1 MRVSTSEFQQA
12 TTNTM
17 LDQQSQLLK
26 TQNQLGT
33 GRRILTPSDDPAGA
47 TRALD
52 IDSAVK
58 STEQYQRN
66 NEQAE
71 LRLKQEDS
79 ILDQVSNITSRIRE
93 LTVQAS
99 NGTQTENSRASI
111 AAELRQRRDELVD
124 LANSKDG
131 RGEYLFSGLKTDT
144 QPFVKDGGGIR
155 YEGDQGQRDI
165 QVGPTRKVDSSHN
178 GFETFMD
185 IPTGNGDFRVDPN
198 DDNAGSGRL
207 AGERV
212 TDATQSFSGPYTVE
226 FTETGAGELEYTV
239 VDNGG
244 TTVAGP
250 GNYASGE
257 EITFDGRSVTF
268 EGTPENGDTF
278 EIKQSDNQSI
288 FRTVDNIIDSL
299 ETHGDNT
306 ADRARLATESY
317 QALEDLDAAI
327 DAFSETRAETGARMN
342 ALESEH
348 EANETAKLDLQT
360 ELSRV
365 EDLDYAEAISRL
377 NQQSVGLQ
385 AAQKSYAQVQNLSL
399 FDYI

>member
-12 TTNTM
+12 TTNTI
-17 LDQQSQLLK
+17 LDQQAQLLK

-79 ILDQVSNITSRIRE
+79 ILDQVSNITNRIRE
-93 LTVQAS
+93 LTVQAA

-111 AAELRQRRDELVD
+111 AAELRERREELVD
-124 LANSKDG
+124 LANAKDG

-144 QPFVKDGGGIR
+144 QPFVSEGGGVA
-155 YEGDQGQRDI
+155 YQGDQGQRDI

-185 IPTGNGDFRVDPN
+185 IPTGNGEFRVVPDEAN
-198 DDNAGSGRL
+198 QGSARL
-207 AGERV
+207 AGES
-212 TDATQSFSGPYTVE
+212 TNPQADFDGPYQIR
-226 FTETGAGELEYTV
+226 F
-239 VDNGG
+239 VDNGSG
-244 TTVAGP
+244 DLEVEVEDGG
-250 GNYASGE
+250 GNVSTSPYEPGE
-257 EITFDGRSVTF
+257 EITFDGRTVTF
-268 EGTPENGDTF
+268 EGTPEFGDSFTV
-278 EIKQSDNQSI
+278 EEADSRSI
-288 FRTVDNIIDSL
+288 FGTVDNIIESL
-299 ETHGDNT
+299 ETRGDNN

-342 ALESEH
+342 ALESEYQ
-348 EANETAKLDLQT
+348 ANETAKLDLKT

-399 FDYI
+399 FQYI